1 MVVLMEEFHGLTL
14 KRKGADVP
22 ELFDAAG
29 GDDRSGGF
37 PLACRATKMRRL
49 ACPENGGHDHHGAPA
64 PAPAGQQ
71 DDVPMCD
78 DEPAP
83 AASAGGED
91 EGARARALVLY
102 GGGGGH
108 RSDSPRV
115 ALRGGAEWLRAM
127 LREADSRTVRE
138 LLAAAEEQ
146 GSDGLALAVVPWVPP
161 PSPEEEEEAE
171 PSTAAEEAVGVGDD
185 NDGAAAMDVEEDDA
199 PGLEWTGGRAAF
211 GNGAAEGF
219 VYRWPQHC
227 MAPPQMPPVAAALH
241 GAAADA
247 AGGAG
252 QPGHVVVVKA
262 MCSSCRKEVEV

>member
-14 KRKGADVP
+14 KRKGAEEP

-37 PLACRATKMRRL
+37 PLSCRATKMRRL
-49 ACPENGGHDHHGAPA
+49 ACPENGGLERQVAPA
-64 PAPAGQQ
+64 AAAGQQ

-78 DEPAP
+78 DEPAL
-83 AASAGGED
+83 ASAGGEEE
-91 EGARARALVLY
+91 EGARALVLY
-102 GGGGGH
+102 GGG

-138 LLAAAEEQ
+138 LLAGAAAAREH

-161 PSPEEEEEAE
+161 PA
-171 PSTAAEEAVGVGDD
+171 AAEEETEPTTAADEAEGFDD
-185 NDGAAAMDVEEDDA
+185 VGAAAMDVEEDEA
-199 PGLEWTGGRAAF
+199 PGLRQSNGQAVYGS
-211 GNGAAEGF
+211 GAAEGF

-227 MAPPQMPPVAAALH
+227 MAPPQMPPVA
-241 GAAADA
+241 
-247 AGGAG
+247 
-252 QPGHVVVVKA
+252 QPSPV
-262 MCSSCRKEVEV
+262 MWSW